1 MRKLGFATLLLGLI
15 ATCIT
20 SCSDDD
26 DEEWRDN
33 NLAFFDSLADKS
45 DLSVIGD
52 SINGYP
58 QIYYKVMTEGT
69 GATPIIGNQVT
80 VYYAGWLWNDTISY
94 DDDLRFDD
102 KRDRYNAFDYN
113 IKGYEFTVGGSVID
127 GWNLA
132 IQSMKVGSRWRVFIP
147 YYLAYGSSGSSSIPA
162 YSTLIFDIYL
172 KEISEEN

>member
-1 MRKLGFATLLLGLI
+1 MRKLAFAALLFGLT

-26 DEEWRDN
+26 TEWRDN
-33 NLAFFDSLADKS
+33 NLAFFDDLANKS
-45 DLSVIGD
+45 DLKVIGD

-58 QIYYKVMTEGT
+58 QIYYKVIKEGT
-69 GATPIIGNQVT
+69 GAIPVSGNKVS

-94 DDDLRFDD
+94 DDNLGYDD
-102 KRDRYNAFDYN
+102 KKDRANAFDYN

-132 IQSMKVGSRWRVFIP
+132 IQNMPVGSRWRVFIP
-147 YYLAYGSSGSSSIPA
+147 YNLAYGSSGSSSIAA

-172 KEISEEN
+172 KEITEDN